1 MEIIMWII
9 GIILIYLAIKKKMEP
24 ALLLPL
30 GFGTILINLPGDT
43 TEKVI
48 THLFDIGIAEYEL
61 LPLLLFVGLGTM
73 IDFTFLLQNPKFAV
87 FGLCAQAGILATMGL
102 AFLIGFPIQEA
113 ASIGIIGAA
122 DGPTAIFVAQ
132 ILESQYLAAIMVA
145 AYSYMALIPIIQ
157 PPVIKLLTTKKERQI
172 KMALP
177 QKIISKKVKI
187 ILENFI
193 QMLKLKS
200 KGINLFFTD
209 IPIATTIVVSLIAP
223 ESAIL
228 IGFLMFGN
236 LIKECGV
243 LDSLKETAQTTLTNL
258 ITIFLGLIIA
268 SQMRAEYFLQINT
281 LIIIALGLVAF
292 IFDTAGGVIAAKVIN
307 LFSKNKINPMIGACG
322 ISAFPISAKVVQQMG
337 VKEDPN
343 NHLIMYAV
351 AANVSGQIFSVLIS
365 GIIIA
370 LCN

>member
-9 GIILIYLAIKKKMEP
+9 GIILIYLAVKKKMEP

-73 IDFTFLLQNPKFAV
+73 IDFTFLLQNPKLAV
-87 FGLCAQAGILATMGL
+87 FGLCAQAGILITMGL

-172 KMALP
+172 KMVLP
-177 QKIISKKVKI
+177 QKVVSKKVKI
-187 ILENFI
+187 IF
-193 QMLKLKS
+193 
-200 KGINLFFTD
+200 
-209 IPIATTIVVSLIAP
+209 PIATTIVVSLIAP

-307 LFSKNKINPMIGACG
+307 LFSKNKVNPMIGACG

-337 VKEDPN
+337 VEEDPN